1 LQQFKNFSIST
12 KSFFQNKP
20 IDQLPN
26 NAAQEHN
33 YGNGINDMHY
43 FKIKVG
49 WPARIF
55 LPEKIHEQ
63 I

>member
-1 LQQFKNFSIST
+1 MFKY
-12 KSFFQNKP
+12 KP
-20 IDQLPN
+20 IDQFPD

-33 YGNGINDMHY
+33 DGDGIDHMHY
-43 FKIKVG
+43 LKIKVG
-49 WPARIF
+49 WPVRIF